1 LKVLSGA
8 RISPDGKWVAYG
20 VSHTDFKQDAFVNQL
35 WLADTTTG
43 KTLQLTRGE
52 KSAGNPI
59 WSPDGRWLA
68 FTSDRAGTKSQLFVI
83 SPDGGES
90 VQVTKAETGVN
101 NFAWSPDGKTIAF
114 TATPPDENAM
124 KDRKEHLGDFVV
136 VRKDYRHAHLWTID
150 VAEALKAP

>member
-1 LKVLSGA
+1 
-8 RISPDGKWVAYG
+8 
-20 VSHTDFKQDAFVNQL
+20 
-35 WLADTTTG
+35 DTTTG

-114 TATPPDENAM
+114 TATPPDETAM
-124 KDRKEHLGDFVV
+124 KDRKELLGDFVV

-150 VAEALKAP
+150 VAEALKAPAAGTARTKGTEFSVQSFSWSPDSSKIAFSATVNP